1 MIEPTYPQ
9 KIIDQIEQLAEQL
22 TPPTEIAVT
31 IGINEDDLMLALN
44 HHGSPERKAFM
55 RGKAKTANAIRQNNI
70 ELANAGSPDAI
81 RSCLQSLRQM
91 RDELD

>member
-1 MIEPTYPQ
+1 MIAAVFSQPVID
-9 KIIDQIEQLAEQL
+9 KIEELASQL

-31 IGINEDDLMLALN
+31 IGIDEDSLMLALN

-81 RSCLQSLRQM
+81 RSCLHALRQM